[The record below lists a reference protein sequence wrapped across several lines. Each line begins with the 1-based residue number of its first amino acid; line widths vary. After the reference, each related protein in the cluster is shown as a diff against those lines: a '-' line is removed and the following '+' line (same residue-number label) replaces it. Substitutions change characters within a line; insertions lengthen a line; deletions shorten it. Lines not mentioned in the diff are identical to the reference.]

1 MSDLELQKLTEPVEV
16 VSIVLS
22 GFASYSELYDG
33 TYDLEDGIGILE
45 IIGYKN
51 VVDSRVEKRNRRKSN
66 GRY

>member
-1 MSDLELQKLTEPVEV
+1 VEV

-22 GFASYSELYDG
+22 GFASYNELYDG
-33 TYDLEDGIGILE
+33 TYDLEDGFGILE

-51 VVDSRVEKRNRRKSN
+51 LVEHRVEKKNRRKSN